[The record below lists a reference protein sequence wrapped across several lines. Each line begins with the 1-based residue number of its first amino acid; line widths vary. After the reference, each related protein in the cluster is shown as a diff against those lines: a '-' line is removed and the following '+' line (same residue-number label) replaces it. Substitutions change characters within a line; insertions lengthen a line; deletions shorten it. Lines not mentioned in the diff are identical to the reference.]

1 MVPVMKLKQFSKT
14 ASGFALA
21 TTGALAGSLM
31 FASPALAAVETI
43 FINDG
48 NVPTTASEFKPN
60 SCENIPPGDISNTE
74 DGWVFVLPASAGA
87 EGNFISVTAFFED
100 GDGDPQELNTG
111 DDGGIVDGSGDNKA
125 YIVSPAGWTLIGAE
139 AEVEDPD
146 DDAFFNLTHTC
157 PGKPGNGGPGKGPD
171 QGDF

>member
-1 MVPVMKLKQFSKT
+1 MVTVMNLKHFMKSAT
-14 ASGFALA
+14 GFAFA
-21 TTGALAGSLM
+21 VTGALIGSLV

-43 FINDG
+43 SINPG
-48 NVPTTASEFKPN
+48 NVPTTAKGFDTL
-60 SCENIPPGDISNTE
+60 SCDNIPPDEISKTE

-100 GDGDPQELNTG
+100 ENGDPQVLNTD
-111 DDGGIVDGSGDNKA
+111 DDGGIVSGSGDNKA
-125 YIVSPAGWTLIGAE
+125 YIISPPGWTLIDAE

-157 PGKPGNGGPGKGPD
+157 PGKPNGGNGNGGCPRSA
-171 QGDF
+171 

>member
-1 MVPVMKLKQFSKT
+1 MRHSAKSITIGAFVS
-14 ASGFALA
+14 AGAL
-21 TTGALAGSLM
+21 GALAL
-31 FASPALAAVETI
+31 ASPALGAVVTI
-43 FINDG
+43 PVNDG
-48 NVPTTASEFKPN
+48 NVPTMAADFDDL
-60 SCENIPPGDISNTE
+60 SCDNIPPGDISKTE

-100 GDGDPQELNTG
+100 GDGDLHILDTD

-125 YIVSPAGWTLIGAE
+125 YIVSPPGWTLIDAE

-157 PGKPGNGGPGKGPD
+157 PGKPRGAVPR
-171 QGDF
+171 

>member
-1 MVPVMKLKQFSKT
+1 MVPVMKLKHFGKT
-14 ASGFALA
+14 ASGFALVSA
-21 TTGALAGSLM
+21 GALAGSLAL
-31 FASPALAAVETI
+31 ASPALAAVETI
-43 FINDG
+43 PINDG
-48 NVPTTASEFKPN
+48 NVPTTAMEFEN
-60 SCENIPPGDISNTE
+60 QSCDNIPLDDISKTE

-100 GDGDPQELNTG
+100 GEGDQRIRNTD

-125 YIVSPAGWTLIGAE
+125 YIVTPPGWTLVNAE

-157 PGKPGNGGPGKGPD
+157 PGKPRGGMPTPR
-171 QGDF
+171 